1 MSINCPNQFKFKNL
15 QFSHNWILFDE
26 WVSSENRGE
35 NTRGSMFR
43 WNKNTGYNF
52 LSIHSQFKSLSY
64 GARVHC
70 QTTTDII
77 PERQYDRHFKD
88 SALQRTIQH
97 LFNFRYLHDFAALCS
112 SAIHFYTRIML
123 SPFLSFSLLFSL
135 PLLARSRKMKHPLRR
150 AISFVQFREIT
161 LCRQCIFDAWRII
174 KDAPLRFI
182 TFEIYSL
189 FLSSP
194 LVFFPKKENI

>member
-1 MSINCPNQFKFKNL
+1 MSINLPNQFKFKNL

-26 WVSSENRGE
+26 YRERGKHA
-35 NTRGSMFR
+35 RGSMFR

-97 LFNFRYLHDFAALCS
+97 LFNFRYLHDFALCS

-123 SPFLSFSLLFSL
+123 SLSIYLLFSL
-135 PLLARSRKMKHPLRR
+135 PLVARNRKMK
-150 AISFVQFREIT
+150 
-161 LCRQCIFDAWRII
+161 RIRCNI
-174 KDAPLRFI
+174 VCAVSRDHVMSP
-182 TFEIYSL
+182 IYVRCL
-189 FLSSP
+189 
-194 LVFFPKKENI
+194 ENN

>member
-1 MSINCPNQFKFKNL
+1 MSINPPNQFKFKNL

-26 WVSSENRGE
+26 YRERGKHA
-35 NTRGSMFR
+35 RGSMFR

-97 LFNFRYLHDFAALCS
+97 LFNFRYLHDFALCS

-123 SPFLSFSLLFSL
+123 SLSLSISPFFSSPGGEKQEDETYSLQYLLRSFE
-135 PLLARSRKMKHPLRR
+135 RSRYVADICSMLG
-150 AISFVQFREIT
+150 E
-161 LCRQCIFDAWRII
+161 
-174 KDAPLRFI
+174 
-182 TFEIYSL
+182 
-189 FLSSP
+189 
-194 LVFFPKKENI
+194 

>member
-1 MSINCPNQFKFKNL
+1 MSINPPNQFKFKNL

-26 WVSSENRGE
+26 YRERGKHA
-35 NTRGSMFR
+35 RGSMFR

-97 LFNFRYLHDFAALCS
+97 LFNFRYLHDFALCS

-123 SPFLSFSLLFSL
+123 SLSLSISFFLFPWWRETGRWNVFV
-135 PLLARSRKMKHPLRR
+135 
-150 AISFVQFREIT
+150 AISFAQFREIT
-161 LCRQCIFDAWRII
+161 LCRRYMFDAWRII

-194 LVFFPKKENI
+194 LVFFFPRERII